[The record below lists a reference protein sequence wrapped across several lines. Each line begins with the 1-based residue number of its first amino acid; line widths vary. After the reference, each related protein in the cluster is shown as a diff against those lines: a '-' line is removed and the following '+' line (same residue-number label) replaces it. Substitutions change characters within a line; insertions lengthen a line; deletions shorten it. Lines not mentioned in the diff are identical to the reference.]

1 MLHLANTHR
10 LGISYRRHGSEA
22 IEVLADGRIVRFADT
37 ASREAFLEAHH
48 PNTYAREQR
57 QREEIALVNG
67 RGLL

>member
-1 MLHLANTHR
+1 MQHIASVSRVGL
-10 LGISYRRHGSEA
+10 SYRRHGAEA
-22 IEVLADGRIVRFADT
+22 IEVLADGRIVRFSNT
-37 ASREAFLEAHH
+37 ATREAFLEAHH